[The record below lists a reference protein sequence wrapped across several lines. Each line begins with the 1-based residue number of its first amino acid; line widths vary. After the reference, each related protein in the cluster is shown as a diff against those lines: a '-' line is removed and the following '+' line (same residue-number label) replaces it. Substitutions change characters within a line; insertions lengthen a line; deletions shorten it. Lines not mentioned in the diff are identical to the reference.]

1 MAAKVR
7 VCLWHSCWRKVLA
20 VLLCVSLVAPSA
32 AVLAYADEVETSEPS
47 AEEDQNQPEI
57 SGPRDEPEFDLFVVV
72 MPQDL
77 LENGDVDDDQTL
89 SGKLNRYAQTAA
101 LRLGDT
107 HPMLLPVPAN
117 ASAYELF
124 RVLQRL
130 RLEGI
135 FRSGRHFR
143 LAGGL
148 FVGQLPMPVIR
159 GSALEAPSL
168 FPFIDLE
175 NSAFLYDQRAEVWRE
190 KDNRGELQADIFAG
204 VLRAPASA
212 TDEKLW
218 IAQRLDDMHEYHTNG
233 GSSSAEGG
241 GQDRLTMVDFY
252 GDARAADDYR
262 SQLYSVAEREMAPVF
277 GFQQF
282 TDAALARAKQIAA
295 GELGASSAEAA
306 EDVNEYLNELREIA
320 GDVEVDTPDYFI
332 PQQLRSVLPTRLSL
346 TEGNT
351 ALLLE
356 AADRSG
362 RWRQS
367 DENIETLGQF
377 LTAMDVSSRLAVAR
391 VSVALED
398 AIEDLVQNSW
408 QKPVSFVTSR
418 NSGLSWQNGG
428 SGNNSNSSEYCEWSY
443 SHTPAYF
450 NGVPAGNIQN
460 AKECTLLRGSP
471 STSAADLSVMVEF
484 SRVRDINVDSSE
496 ATNCNPYG
504 GCCLQNYTSPSSC
517 QPQEATQPVYAPL
530 GGRVLGAT
538 ELPAEAPDFRACRSP
553 HFPSRAT
560 EERGGRAEN
569 HCTGNTISLPASG
582 SRTISSVV
590 SHRSPTPAEVDQ
602 ALENPMF
609 GMLPVDAVRRVS
621 FQNTRGALE
630 IVEFPNLFEL
640 SSQMGSQTPEEA
652 QNAFWN
658 MVGAAE
664 DDLRMRIFMEN
675 LEHFLGYF
683 GVANAV
689 ETEDVLAE
697 ADQRLEQYFTNIESA
712 QERLETALL
721 GGPAWSSVADVVD
734 IAVTNALLEWYDFEN
749 AAALASVEPTIDFAS
764 FVQNGTSVFMSSG
777 GGSRRTSPPP
787 PTMIDTD
794 QDGIPDTPD
803 PNALSWSSVT
813 VHTVPLPPAGFLA
826 DDARVVAAIGPD
838 FWELFAWR
846 GKSLAERTTR
856 GFGIMSGAAADTDP
870 GLAAYQEGDMMILR
884 AEGTEETAVWGT
896 VESSSDTTLTTTSTS
911 LPSSEDGSGDAEE
924 EEETEDDE
932 PFCYHTPGEVVPVI
946 SDRGLEYFHAFS
958 CWMQDTLEYASASS
972 NFLEGGELVSVGSA
986 TTERFDEYLLETLGI
1001 GDEEEDEALPEGAQL
1016 ETEVVGAQNQE
1027 ATSGVTL
1034 LSADAVATV
1043 NVELVDGSG
1052 DDIFAEAELVVENAG
1067 GSTSTPKT
1075 PNLLG
1080 GAGQVRIAGS
1090 ANGSATIRVGEG
1102 ASAVVPVEVLE
1113 NIQVGLESTQRTDGS
1128 YAITATLLDSNGT
1141 AILGSAHG
1149 TVPLSVSPPG
1159 SAELSATELNFV
1171 DGGVVD
1177 FVALPRRSGDFE
1189 IVASLPT
1196 GESTLGITGAATVPV
1211 AIYATNVPTF
1221 LEAEEAATITLVA
1234 VDSGGFVVPDI
1245 DLSDATAV
1253 VTSGSASASII
1264 AGEAAGE
1271 FLVQATQATGG
1282 VSVEFTHP
1290 SFPVAAAQF
1299 SVVSG
1304 FSAQDFR
1311 SAPPV
1316 SAVVVLAGGPFA
1328 GEASGGASLAQAAL
1342 ESPKTHAVLSST
1354 QVAAATDQFSIGS
1367 VFPNGEVS
1375 AFSASVHTEVTA
1387 LFPLEISLFETATTR
1402 RLASFS
1408 PQLPAGGDH
1417 FFAQQFDP
1425 LALPSGS
1432 GLAFESLAEGLVAT
1446 ADATGMNIA
1455 DENGAE
1461 VARVE
1466 ASGVPRL
1473 AAGYGLAYVDSAPAL
1488 ELRQGETAVA
1498 RVQLFGAEIANQELP
1513 ALGAVEMREFGNAA
1527 GFAITAGAGMP
1538 LELPRDD
1545 LLFSRA
1551 LEPGGEALGFSL
1563 DSDFAL
1569 EFADGQTIGQAVLA
1583 DLSPAEVLLGDP
1595 TLALGLP
1602 QNMMTQSGFTLGAG
1616 REIYRNTEAGIAD
1629 VLLFDFEGDELPDL
1643 LISGTDGHSRLVQNF
1658 GALRFRPHGTAIETA
1673 SKSQEE
1679 ARGVAAGSA
1688 GESVVSM
1695 PGGQLRQFE
1704 NIGEIFTPGTDMAD
1718 MELLFADFADFD
1730 SDGNID
1736 LLGHSKTGELKIFW
1750 GDGSLQFSPEN
1761 FTLITTLGPTIAP
1774 EDLGSAVY
1782 FSAPSSSGLLP
1793 ENADRNFGLETPPQ
1807 RSKAEEMFILSALEE
1822 DDEDDEE
1829 NEDPLVFE
1837 GAFFREF
1844 GGLSASLYLSDSNG
1858 GLALRGDEVLAQLQL
1873 ENNSEAA
1880 AQFSAAIAAV
1890 PGIGFLPSGLLV
1902 EPSSALENMTIFSS
1916 SNNMVLGGLELAA
1929 GESATITLPMIVTIE
1944 LPAQIIIHAPLDFPD
1959 LPVDDLPDIEIRVGG
1974 TSVFYASGSGV
1985 LEDEQEGE
1993 EEEAAANIGEG
2004 WLRQLLPSAR
2014 ATENRPSY
2022 QAQTY
2027 TPESQDQQPS
2037 GGETTINASPSVGDL
2052 PEIMGGNPF
2061 IEYDE
2066 NETSVVS
2073 GLVDLANRVAQVMQ
2087 CDGGCLNIPINYAF
2101 FAPGYINVFSEQYAP
2116 SGFGVPAGFQ
2126 TGVPVFGLAFAGF
2139 PPIIPCFGTGCNSPN
2154 SFFRLYLMP
2163 TLTGAVGV
2171 GVCTGPGSPTGT
2183 GGVCAAFAPSITNLS
2198 ICDQRPGGWA
2208 GNQNISDAITN
2219 ATVECVAHELD
2230 MHTDEQEQEYEQYQ
2244 EAQNAGLV
2252 YQLEVLDTLRI
2263 SMRDGNSVGMG
2274 NFPFTWWD
2282 DQMAEFEAIQHMGR
2296 FTLALDD
2303 FAGFGEVMGR
2313 FADRFKKGGGGAAGV
2328 WDDAVD
2334 SSAEVWDDFS
2344 TYMTGIDTS
2353 QFGAINNIRFG
2364 AWNEVEQDPRY
2375 ETASTKEIIAMYRRA
2390 IARQQ
2395 SEPVLFEGA
2404 GAMTRAWEDMVKDL
2418 DDMAF
2423 LEIDLVPLTL
2433 GLPVLTD
2440 QQLLQFMQQH
2450 EGWNRQ
2456 MAAEINGALSSWG
2469 CGWEY
2474 DFFGDNGW
2482 QRTGAAISTD
2492 GVSVEACD
2500 YLRVSADALV
2510 ASAAANLQAIE
2521 SWLVA
2526 LSILA
2531 KLDAMVAEYLEG
2543 LLNIA
2548 NSIFGDIARFVEGAY
2563 RTLETTVEAY
2573 MTVIAIFRKF
2583 TELKNLIVSW
2593 KTQCPSCQADRG
2605 NILTQL
2611 FDASFGFDLGLPVVR
2626 LPRMPDIR
2634 IEGSFDAALRIP
2646 LPTIRVTPMPFPLPL
2661 FPVIQLPDAP
2671 SLSIEFP
2678 TLPLLPGPPNISLP
2692 ELPLPVLRRLSFP
2705 PMPPVPMI
2713 PDIPQVILDTL
2724 DALQPLFMLWCLFS
2738 TAQLPYP
2745 EWQLKSVIESLTARP
2760 VRPLLSLD
2768 LAAGQEWADIIV
2780 PSIREILVGFR
2791 IQVGGTEQN
2800 PTLFEQQMRQDFKN
2814 FEQDWNGKISNAFAG
2829 ASQAF
2834 ALMFQEM
2841 YNAQQSLQEGTDNL
2855 QNDLE
2860 DQLGD
2865 DPLHLEDDQDEQ
2877 QANASGFGT
2886 DAAQEMLDKLLA
2898 QAEDIGA
2905 DNMARL
2911 ASATVDLDTLRERY
2925 GIPRVSFAAQ
2935 KKATIGRLAGQRQLL
2950 ADAATELSLRSRQ
2963 LAQATSPAQALEAF
2977 GQPAPAMRALAH
2989 LGGER
2994 PKDATDGPLPNRA
3007 LAAIEAPQEGS
3018 TTIISA
3024 EDAPLPPENMP
3035 PPRQTGIFCDCGPG
3049 TTSLRIVPEAISNA
3063 AIFPPITTDLDAD
3076 GDGDLLIVMA
3086 DRIFLKENYLE
3097 SASPELFTHA
3107 PEIANFS
3114 LLLPEFAA
3122 ISPPAISSG
3131 DGGLSVSLSPNIDG
3145 QLLGVVLEARQR
3157 RSGHTWD
3164 SDAEEEAHRFAFLSE
3179 NAPESLW
3186 ENLESSGALVE
3197 AFTATQVFLPLPE
3210 GFWHVRV
3217 WEIRP
3222 DPAAQNANLLASL
3235 LSVGDQ
3241 EQYLLSTG
3249 AEVRFGAVSDDF
3261 GVPLPP
3267 SPPPSAT
3274 PVEPGTGAGAGNNDG
3289 GAGSGD
3295 GGSGGGDA
3303 NGDGSGGDDGGDAGS
3318 GDGGSGGGD
3327 ANGDGSG
3334 NDDGGDDDNGDD
3346 SGSGAGDSGGSGDG
3360 EPLPEFNMGP
3370 YAPGADVT
3378 NDIDDLAESLL
3389 AAGGDGGDGGSDGG
3403 DANGDGDGNEP
3414 VVITPVSSCTAN
3426 ASNAQQAERP
3436 VLAQPGAQTVI
3447 ISTAQGDAI
3456 ACAHIIAQVPNIYL
3470 DPGPLSRGTVSGH
3483 IDPRFADV
3491 PVAVFR
3497 VRDGQ
3502 TRHIFTATADELGR
3516 YHTEEEGKYAVS
3528 DFLFASGVSLGTEED
3543 GTLVRVSDT
3552 GVVEFASDQASL
3564 VAAADGSVAVMN
3576 NGEEIGRFALV
3587 ASGRSGVALGVFGDD
3602 TGDAEVLLE
3611 DYDTLD
3617 GFSAAPIAGGGA
3629 VMLMPDGTELGR
3641 IFADGGVNLGASCA
3655 WMRVADTNAGQPL
3668 ELDIMCDGTS
3678 RFRLGVSPVKDSIVS
3693 DEAFSDAAIGNRG
3706 IAAGGDQAGAGGEDF
3721 SVDSNDFFTEGLPTF
3736 VDVPPGHPYEDAI
3749 HLLASRG
3756 MVSGYP
3762 DGTFRPNA
3770 LLTRAEFVRLV
3781 LAAGVCADCLSGAD
3795 DPELLAAFGGASFPD
3810 VPPNSWYQLCVAM
3823 GKQMEIVE
3831 GYGDGLFRPDSSISR
3846 AEAVAVL
3853 LRSAGVPL
3861 VEAAPS
3867 LNAVDVP
3874 EYAWYFRDVLTALSV
3889 GLLRST
3895 FGFVYPEEAVTRGE
3909 FAAMAAAV
3917 LDRSACVAP
3926 LPAGAFAS
3934 GLVGN
3939 NAGEG
3944 ANGDADADVGDDASG
3959 SEADGSGGGSG
3970 ADENE
3975 DENQTGTGGAEGDG
3989 GADDGSANE
3998 NGQDGSNADD
4008 TGGDGT
4014 DDADA
4019 EDDSGGGSGAD
4030 EKEDQDA
4037 TGTGGVG
4044 GDTEQSADGAG
4055 NHNESPFGDLSGGVH
4070 AAPYS
4075 GGSSGGS
4082 GNQDGKNQ
4090 GQQTGDG
4097 TDGADGTSQDFSE
4110 SGGDNGQEEDGDGTV
4125 TPFVEAASAFFPQDQ
4140 IFTAI
4145 TNDALDILSTSA
4157 RRTVPE
4163 NAAVFPSFR

>member
-1 MAAKVR
+1 MDTHQNPQHWGTIAAKVR
-7 VCLWHSCWRKVLA
+7 VCLWHSCWQKVVA

-32 AVLAYADEVETSEPS
+32 AVLAYADEAETQNQS
-47 AEEDQNQPEI
+47 AEEVQNQPEI
-57 SGPRDEPEFDLFVVV
+57 TGPRDEPEFDLFVVV

-107 HPMLLPVPAN
+107 HPMLLPVPAD

-282 TDAALARAKQIAA
+282 TDAALARAKDIAA

-306 EDVNEYLNELREIA
+306 EQVNDYLNDLSEIA
-320 GDVEVDTPDYFI
+320 GDVEIDTPDYFI
-332 PQQLRSVLPTRLSL
+332 PQQLRNILPTRLSL

-408 QKPVSFVTSR
+408 QKPVGIPTLRGGGTSYD
-418 NSGLSWQNGG
+418 NGG
-428 SGNNSNSSEYCEWSY
+428 NGNDSSSGEYCNWSY
-443 SHTPAYF
+443 SYTPAYL
-450 NGVPAGNIQN
+450 NGIPVEQIQS

-471 STSAADLSVMVEF
+471 SASAADLSVMIEF

-517 QPQEATQPVYAPL
+517 QPKEATQSVYAPL
-530 GGRVLGAT
+530 GGRVLGAA
-538 ELPAEAPDFRACRSP
+538 ELPAEAPDFRACLSP
-553 HFPSRAT
+553 HFPSSANISRN
-560 EERGGRAEN
+560 GRVEY
-569 HCTGNTISLPASG
+569 HCSASAPPPSSPAPG
-582 SRTISSVV
+582 THFISSVV
-590 SHRSPTPAEVDQ
+590 SHRSPTTAEVDQ

-621 FQNTRGALE
+621 FQNTRGDLE
-630 IVEFPNLFEL
+630 IVEFPDLFEL

-652 QNAFWN
+652 QSAFWQMIN
-658 MVGAAE
+658 QAE

-683 GVANAV
+683 GVADTL
-689 ETEDVLAE
+689 ETEGLLAE
-697 ADQRLEQYFTNIESA
+697 VDQRLEQYFTSIETPR
-712 QERLETALL
+712 ERLEAALL

-734 IAVTNALLEWYDFEN
+734 TAVTNVLLEWYEFESS
-749 AAALASVEPTIDFAS
+749 AALSSVEPEVNFAH
-764 FVQNGTSVFMSSG
+764 FVANGTSIFLSSEG
-777 GGSRRTSPPP
+777 NTRRTSPPP
-787 PTMIDTD
+787 PPRIDSND
-794 QDGIPDTPD
+794 DGELDIVD
-803 PNALSWSSVT
+803 PNAPTWSSVALQ
-813 VHTVPLPPAGFLA
+813 TVPLPLAGFLA
-826 DDARVVAAIGPD
+826 DDAGVTAAIDPD

-856 GFGIMSGAAADTDP
+856 GFGIMSGAAADTEP
-870 GLAAYQEGDMMILR
+870 SLAAYEEGDMMILR
-884 AEGTEETAVWGT
+884 AEGTEETAVWGNSEAST
-896 VESSSDTTLTTTSTS
+896 DTTIVTTTSTN
-911 LPSSEDGSGDAEE
+911 LPSDEEDEEEATEDGEE
-924 EEETEDDE
+924 EE
-932 PFCYHTPGEVVPVI
+932 FCAYTPGEVLPVI
-946 SDRGLEYFHAFS
+946 SSEGLEHLMALT

-972 NFLEGGELVSVGSA
+972 NFLEGGELVNVGSA
-986 TTERFDEYLLETLGI
+986 TTENFNEYFLESFGVNLEYPLENFNFSTQDDE
-1001 GDEEEDEALPEGAQL
+1001 LPEDAQL

-1034 LSADAVATV
+1034 LGADSVATV
-1043 NVELVDGSG
+1043 NVELVDANG
-1052 DDIFAEAELVVENAG
+1052 DEIFAEPELVVDNTG
-1067 GSTSTPKT
+1067 GSTSTPQT

-1080 GAGQVRIAGS
+1080 GAGRVRIAGS
-1090 ANGSATIRVGEG
+1090 ANGSATIRVDG
-1102 ASAVVPVEVLE
+1102 AASVVVPVEVLE

-1141 AILGSAHG
+1141 AILGGAHG

-1171 DGGVVD
+1171 DGAVVD
-1177 FVALPRRSGDFE
+1177 FVAIPRRSGDFE
-1189 IVASLPT
+1189 IVASLPA
-1196 GESTLGITGAATVPV
+1196 GESTLSITGAATVPV

-1253 VTSGSASASII
+1253 ITSGSASASI
-1264 AGEAAGE
+1264 AAAQTAGE

-1342 ESPKTHAVLSST
+1342 ESPKTHAVLAST
-1354 QVAAATDQFSIGS
+1354 QVTAATDQFSIGS
-1367 VFPNGEVS
+1367 VFANAEVS

-1408 PQLPAGGDH
+1408 PQLPSESDH

-1425 LALPSGS
+1425 LNLPIGS
-1432 GLAFESLAEGLVAT
+1432 GLAFETLAEGFVAT

-1473 AAGYGLAYVDSAPAL
+1473 AAGYGLWYVDSAPAL
-1488 ELRQGETAVA
+1488 ELRRNETAVA
-1498 RVQLFGAEIANQELP
+1498 RVQLFGAEIASRELP
-1513 ALGAVEMREFGNAA
+1513 ALGAVAFDEWSNAG

-1545 LLFSRA
+1545 LLFTRA

-1569 EFADGQTIGQAVLA
+1569 EFADGQTIGQAVLT
-1583 DLSPAEVLLGDP
+1583 DLSPTEVLLGDP

-1616 REIYRNTEAGIAD
+1616 REIYRNSEAGIAD

-1673 SKSQEE
+1673 SKSQED
-1679 ARGVAAGSA
+1679 ARGVATGSA

-1704 NIGEIFTPGTDMAD
+1704 NIGEIFTPGTNMAD

-1793 ENADRNFGLETPPQ
+1793 ENADRNFGLETPPR

-1822 DDEDDEE
+1822 DDEGDEE

-1858 GLALRGDEVLAQLQL
+1858 GLALRGDEVLAELRL
-1873 ENNSEAA
+1873 ENSSQTA

-1890 PGIGFLPSGLLV
+1890 PGIGFLAEGLLV
-1902 EPSSALENMTIFSS
+1902 EPAESLPGMTIFSS
-1916 SNNMVLGGLELAA
+1916 ANNMVLGGLQLAA
-1929 GESATITLPMIVTIE
+1929 GESATITLPMIVTTE

-1959 LPVDDLPDIEIRVGG
+1959 LPVDNLPDIEIRVGG

-1985 LEDEQEGE
+1985 VEGAGEGE
-1993 EEEAAANIGEG
+1993 ETAANTEEH
-2004 WLRQLLPSAR
+2004 WLLQLLPSAR

-2027 TPESQDQQPS
+2027 TPDTTETQPS
-2037 GGETTINASPSVGDL
+2037 ESGQSINTSPGVGDL
-2052 PEIMGGNPF
+2052 PEIMDGNPY
-2061 IEYDE
+2061 IEYDQ

-2101 FAPGYINVFSEQYAP
+2101 LAPGYINVFSEQYAP

-2126 TGVPVFGLAFAGF
+2126 IGVPVFGLAFAGI
-2139 PPIIPCFGTGCNSPN
+2139 PPVIPCFGTSCNASN

-2163 TLTGAVGV
+2163 TLTGAVGI
-2171 GVCTGPGSPTGT
+2171 GVCTGPGSPMGATGT
-2183 GGVCAAFAPSITNLS
+2183 CAAFAPSITNLS

-2208 GNQNISDAITN
+2208 GNQNIFDAITN
-2219 ATVECVAHELD
+2219 ATTECAVHDLSLHSEEEEQQYEEL
-2230 MHTDEQEQEYEQYQ
+2230 QS
-2244 EAQNAGLV
+2244 AGLV
-2252 YQLEVLDTLRI
+2252 YQLEVLDTLRV
-2263 SMRDGNSVGMG
+2263 SVREGNSVGMG

-2282 DQMAEFEAIQHMGR
+2282 DQMAEFEAIQHMGS

-2303 FAGFGEVMGR
+2303 FADFGKVMGR
-2313 FADRFKKGGGGAAGV
+2313 FADRFKGGGGGVAGV
-2328 WDDAVD
+2328 WDDVTD
-2334 SSAEVWDDFS
+2334 SSAQIWGDVSNYFS
-2344 TYMTGIDTS
+2344 GIDTS
-2353 QFGAINNIRFG
+2353 QFGAITNIRFG
-2364 AWNEVEQDPRY
+2364 ASEEIKQDPRY
-2375 ETASTKEIIAMYRRA
+2375 ETASTKEKIAMYRRA

-2395 SEPVLFEGA
+2395 SESGLFEGA
-2404 GAMTRAWEDMVKDL
+2404 GAVTRTWEDMARAL
-2418 DDMAF
+2418 DEIAF
-2423 LEIDLVPLTL
+2423 LEVDIVPLTL

-2440 QQLLQFMQQH
+2440 QQVLQFVEQTQN
-2450 EGWNRQ
+2450 WKRQ

-2474 DFFGDNGW
+2474 DFFGDDGW
-2482 QRTGAAISTD
+2482 TRTGAAISTD

-2510 ASAAANLQAIE
+2510 AAIAANLQAIE
-2521 SWLVA
+2521 SWLNA

-2531 KLDAMVAEYLEG
+2531 KLDAMAAEYLEG

-2548 NSIFGDIARFVEGAY
+2548 NIIFGDIARFVEDAY

-2573 MTVIAIFRKF
+2573 MTIVAIFRKF
-2583 TELKNLIVSW
+2583 MELKNLIVSW
-2593 KTQCPSCQADRG
+2593 RTQCPSCQADRG

-2611 FDASFGFDLGLPVVR
+2611 FDISFSFDLGLPVVR

-2646 LPTIRVTPMPFPLPL
+2646 FPSIRVTPMPFPLPTL
-2661 FPVIQLPDAP
+2661 PVIQLPDAP
-2671 SLSIEFP
+2671 SLAIEFP
-2678 TLPLLPGPPNISLP
+2678 SMPLLPGPPNISLP
-2692 ELPLPVLRRLSFP
+2692 ELPLPVLRRLKFP
-2705 PMPPVPMI
+2705 PMPPMPMI
-2713 PDIPQVILDTL
+2713 PDIPQIILDTL
-2724 DALQPLFMLWCLFS
+2724 EALQPIFMLWCLFS
-2738 TAQLPYP
+2738 TSQLPYP
-2745 EWQLKSVIESLTARP
+2745 EWQLKSVIESITARP

-2768 LAAGQEWADIIV
+2768 FAAGEAWPDV
-2780 PSIREILVGFR
+2780 VMPSIREILIGFR
-2791 IQVGGTEQN
+2791 IKVGGTRQN
-2800 PTLFEQQMRQDFKN
+2800 PTPLEEQLRKDFRN
-2814 FEQDWNGKISNAFAG
+2814 FEQGWNGKISNAFVFMEEAY
-2829 ASQAF
+2829 AD
-2834 ALMFQEM
+2834 MFQQA
-2841 YNAQQSLQEGTDNL
+2841 YDAQQSLQEGANNL

-2865 DPLHLEDDQDEQ
+2865 DPLRLGDDESQQ

-2911 ASATVDLDTLRERY
+2911 ASATVDLDTLRKRY
-2925 GIPRVSFAAQ
+2925 GIPRVSFAEQ
-2935 KKATIGRLAGQRQLL
+2935 KNATMGRLAGQRQLL
-2950 ADAATELSLRSRQ
+2950 ADVATELSLRSRQ

-2994 PKDATDGPLPNRA
+2994 PEDATDDTLPSRA
-3007 LAAIEAPQEGS
+3007 LAAITAPQAG
-3018 TTIISA
+3018 TTLVSA
-3024 EDAPLPPENMP
+3024 EDAAPPASQP
-3035 PPRQTGIFCDCGPG
+3035 APQQTGIFCDCGPG
-3049 TTSLRIVPEAISNA
+3049 TTSLRIVPEAISSA

-3076 GDGDLLIVMA
+3076 GDGDLLMIMA

-3097 SASPELFTHA
+3097 SASSELFTHE
-3107 PEIANFS
+3107 PEIANFR

-3122 ISPPAISSG
+3122 IPPPQITSG

-3145 QLLGVVLEARQR
+3145 QLLSVVLEARQR

-3164 SDAEEEAHRFAFLSE
+3164 SGAEEEAHRFAFLSE

-3186 ENLESSGALVE
+3186 ENLQSSGALVE

-3217 WEIRP
+3217 WEVRP

-3274 PVEPGTGAGAGNNDG
+3274 PVEPGTGAGAGNDDG
-3289 GAGSGD
+3289 DTGSGDGAGSGA
-3295 GGSGGGDA
+3295 GDD

-3318 GDGGSGGGD
+3318 
-3327 ANGDGSG
+3327 
-3334 NDDGGDDDNGDD
+3334 GDD

-3378 NDIDDLAESLL
+3378 SDIDDLAKSLL
-3389 AAGGDGGDGGSDGG
+3389 AGIA
-3403 DANGDGDGNEP
+3403 P
-3414 VVITPVSSCTAN
+3414 TMITPVNSCASD

-3436 VLAQPGAQTVI
+3436 VLAQPGVQTVI

-3483 IDPRFADV
+3483 IDPRFTDV

-3497 VRDGQ
+3497 VRDGH

-3516 YHTEEEGKYAVS
+3516 YHTEQEGKYAVS

-3552 GVVEFASDQASL
+3552 GVVEFESDQASL

-3736 VDVPPGHPYEDAI
+3736 ADVPPGHPYEDAI
-3749 HLLASRG
+3749 NLLASRG

-3795 DPELLAAFGGASFPD
+3795 DPELLAAFGGAPFPD
-3810 VPPNSWYQLCVAM
+3810 VPPDSWYQLCVAM

-3831 GYGDGLFRPDSSISR
+3831 GYGDGLFRPGSSISR

-3867 LNAVDVP
+3867 PNAVDVP

-3934 GLVGN
+3934 GLVGG
-3939 NAGEG
+3939 NAAGG
-3944 ANGDADADVGDDASG
+3944 TDGDADADAGGDASG
-3959 SEADGSGGGSG
+3959 SEADGDGSG
-3970 ADENE
+3970 AGENE
-3975 DENQTGTGGAEGDG
+3975 GEDQTGTGGTDG
-3989 GADDGSANE
+3989 ESGADDASGNE
-3998 NGQDGSNADD
+3998 DGEDGSNADD
-4008 TGGDGT
+4008 TGGGDA
-4014 DDADA
+4014 DDAGDS
-4019 EDDSGGGSGAD
+4019 EDGRGGGSGVD
-4030 EKEDQDA
+4030 ENEGQDA

-4044 GDTEQSADGAG
+4044 GDADEIADGNGG
-4055 NHNESPFGDLSGGVH
+4055 NNSSPFGDLSGGVH
-4070 AAPYS
+4070 AAPHS
-4075 GGSSGGS
+4075 DGSFSGS
-4082 GNQDGKNQ
+4082 GDQDDQNQG
-4090 GQQTGDG
+4090 GQQTGGD
-4097 TDGADGTSQDFSE
+4097 TGAEDGTSQDDSG
-4110 SGGDNGQEEDGDGTV
+4110 SGGDDGQENDNGTV